1 MLYNSN
7 IIVVT
12 IAFPLQRLA
21 HFDNS
26 FPSMIDENNLPYIKP
41 EEVDLKLHNLPQDT
55 KVSTVNL
62 GPGPDPSINWAAN
75 MCQIILAKKYK
86 TGKNDQEKD
95 LKIDGPLYTT
105 TG

>member
-1 MLYNSN
+1 MK
-7 IIVVT
+7 
-12 IAFPLQRLA
+12 
-21 HFDNS
+21 
-26 FPSMIDENNLPYIKP
+26 EKYIKP

-75 MCQIILAKKYK
+75 ICQIILANKYK
-86 TGKNDQEKD
+86 TGKNDQDKKTENRWS
-95 LKIDGPLYTT
+95 IIYIT